1 MTGLIMKSLAGK
13 TENMPHEKKRAAYG
27 SAAAV
32 TGIICNIIL
41 CALKGAAG
49 VIFNSVAILAD
60 AVNNLS
66 DAGNS
71 VIALIGFFLAEK
83 PADEDHPY
91 GHARIEYISC
101 LAVSFVILWLGV
113 SLFKTSAVKILNPE
127 PIDKSTVAILVLV
140 ISILVKVWMGLFYK
154 KMGTAINSSVILANS
169 KDSFN
174 DVISTG
180 AVLLTTVIAIF
191 TDVNLDAW
199 AGCAVALF
207 IFWSGFGIMKETLN
221 NLLGTMPSP
230 EVVDMIIDKLYSYEG
245 VLGIHDLV
253 VHSYGPEKYF
263 ATVHVEVPCDVNIL
277 TSHEMI
283 DNIERDFLTDTGI
296 NLVIHLDP
304 VVTDDEEVIKMRDM
318 VHDIVKAVNG
328 AYSIHD
334 FRVVK
339 GDSHSNLIF
348 DVAVPAGDKHT
359 EKEIREAVTE
369 EVKKRNENYY
379 CIITVDRNYTMDE
392 KGTGH

>member
-1 MTGLIMKSLAGK
+1 MTGVIMRALARK

-32 TGIICNIIL
+32 TGILCNIIL
-41 CALKGAAG
+41 CVLKGAAG
-49 VIFNSVAILAD
+49 IIFNSVAILAD

-91 GHARIEYISC
+91 GHARVEYISC

-113 SLFKTSAVKILNPE
+113 SLFKTSVLKIFDPE
-127 PIDKSTVAILVLV
+127 PIDKSAVSIMVLV
-140 ISILVKVWMGLFYK
+140 ISILVKIWMGIFYK
-154 KMGTAINSSVILANS
+154 KMGGAINSSVILANS

-207 IFWSGFGIMKETLN
+207 IFWSGFGIMKETMN

-230 EVVDMIIDKLYSYEG
+230 EVVDTIIDKLYSYEG

-277 TSHEMI
+277 TSHDMI

-304 VVTDDEEVIKMRDM
+304 VVTNDEEVIKTRNM
-318 VHDIVKAVNG
+318 VHDIVKAVDKS
-328 AYSIHD
+328 YSIHD
-334 FRVVK
+334 FRMVK
-339 GDSHSNLIF
+339 GDTHANLIF
-348 DVAVPAGDKHT
+348 DIAAPAGDKRT
-359 EKEIREAVTE
+359 ENEIRDIVTGE
-369 EVKKRNENYY
+369 IKKKNENYY

-392 KGTGH
+392 KGTGR

>member
-1 MTGLIMKSLAGK
+1 MTGIIMRALGRR
-13 TENMPHEKKRAAYG
+13 TENMAHDKKRAAYG
-27 SAAAV
+27 TAAAV

-49 VIFNSVAILAD
+49 LIFNSVAILAD

-71 VIALIGFFLAEK
+71 VITIIGFFLAEK

-101 LAVSFVILWLGV
+101 LAVSFVILMLGV
-113 SLFKTSAVKILNPE
+113 SLFKTSALKIFNPE
-127 PIDKSTVAILVLV
+127 PIDKSAAAVLVLV
-140 ISILVKVWMGLFYK
+140 ISILLKVWMGVFYK

-174 DVISTG
+174 DVVSTG
-180 AVLLTTVIAIF
+180 AVLLTTLIAVF

-207 IFWSGFGIMKETLN
+207 IFCSGFGIMRETLN
-221 NLLGTMPSP
+221 NLLGTMPSK
-230 EVVDMIIDKLYSYEG
+230 ELVDSIIDKLYSYDG

-253 VHSYGPEKYF
+253 VHSYGPDKYF

-277 TSHEMI
+277 TSHDMI
-283 DNIERDFLTDTGI
+283 DNIERDFLSDPGI

-304 VVTDDEEVIKMRDM
+304 VVTDDEEVIKTRDM
-318 VHDIVKAVNG
+318 VHDTVKAVNTS
-328 AYSIHD
+328 YSIHD
-334 FRVVK
+334 FRMVK
-339 GDSHSNLIF
+339 GDTHSNLIF
-348 DVAVPAGDKHT
+348 DIAVPAGDKHT
-359 EKEIREAVTE
+359 ESQIREKVAE
-369 EVKKRNENYY
+369 EIKKRDGKYY

-392 KGTGH
+392 KGAGR

>member
-1 MTGLIMKSLAGK
+1 M
-13 TENMPHEKKRAAYG
+13 
-27 SAAAV
+27 
-32 TGIICNIIL
+32 
-41 CALKGAAG
+41 
-49 VIFNSVAILAD
+49 
-60 AVNNLS
+60 NNLS

-91 GHARIEYISC
+91 GHARVEYISC

-113 SLFKTSAVKILNPE
+113 SLFKTSVLKIFDPE
-127 PIDKSTVAILVLV
+127 PIDKSAVSIMVLV
-140 ISILVKVWMGLFYK
+140 ISILVKIWMGIFYK
-154 KMGTAINSSVILANS
+154 KMGGAINSSVILANS

-207 IFWSGFGIMKETLN
+207 IFWSGFGIMKETMN

-230 EVVDMIIDKLYSYEG
+230 EIVDTIIDKLYSYEG

-277 TSHEMI
+277 TSHDMI
-283 DNIERDFLTDTGI
+283 DNIGARFSDRYGHKSCNSFGSCCDER
-296 NLVIHLDP
+296 
-304 VVTDDEEVIKMRDM
+304 
-318 VHDIVKAVNG
+318 
-328 AYSIHD
+328 
-334 FRVVK
+334 
-339 GDSHSNLIF
+339 
-348 DVAVPAGDKHT
+348 
-359 EKEIREAVTE
+359 
-369 EVKKRNENYY
+369 
-379 CIITVDRNYTMDE
+379 
-392 KGTGH
+392 